1 MFNVLVGH
9 TTLVAMALL
18 LRGEM
23 KFLWQHREEALQD
36 LEKVTEMSDVDKEV
50 IVTMVTITIAT
61 GDNTDQNT
69 CFTAT
74 YVHLL

>member
-1 MFNVLVGH
+1 
-9 TTLVAMALL
+9 MALL

-23 KFLWQHREEALQD
+23 KFLWQQREEALQD

-61 GDNTDQNT
+61 DDNADQNT
-69 CFTAT
+69 
-74 YVHLL
+74 L